1 MTNRSAFLM
10 VQALTVARIPLC
22 IAVAALLLVF
32 RTDLHLWVLVTCTV
46 LLIAAELT
54 DMLDGMLSRKLGVTS
69 EIGATLDPYA
79 DSVSR
84 IIVYWG
90 LACVGLANVGV
101 PLVLA
106 VRDVTAS
113 YCRIVWVRS
122 GKSAGARISGKVKA
136 VVQAAGAFLLL
147 LSPLYMQFTGSWVTE
162 VVSWCVIA
170 VTAWSG
176 CDYAAVTLR
185 QAGKSS

>member
-1 MTNRSAFLM
+1 M
-10 VQALTVARIPLC
+10 TVARIPLC
-22 IAVAALLLVF
+22 IAIAALLLIF
-32 RTDLHLWVLVTCTV
+32 RADLQLWVLITCTV

-90 LACVGLANVGV
+90 LACAGLANVGV

-136 VVQAAGAFLLL
+136 IVQAAGAFLLL
-147 LSPLYMQFTGSWVTE
+147 LSPLFIPFTGSWVTE
-162 VVSWCVIA
+162 AVSWCVIV

-176 CDYAAVTLR
+176 CDYAAVTIR
-185 QAGKSS
+185 QVGKAS

>member
-1 MTNRSAFLM
+1 MTNRSAFFL
-10 VQALTVARIPLC
+10 VQALTVVRIPLC
-22 IAVAALLLVF
+22 IAVASLLLIF
-32 RTDLHLWVLVTCTV
+32 GTDIWVLATCTV
-46 LLIAAELT
+46 VLAAAELT

-90 LACVGLANVGV
+90 LACAGLANVGV

-113 YCRIVWVRS
+113 YCRIAWVRS

-136 VVQAAGAFLLL
+136 IVQAAGAFLLL
-147 LSPLYMQFTGSWVTE
+147 LSPLYVHVTGSWVPE
-162 VVSWCVIA
+162 VISWCVIA
-170 VTAWSG
+170 VTAYSG
-176 CDYAAVTLR
+176 CDYAAVTMR
-185 QAGKSS
+185 HAGKDS

>member
-1 MTNRSAFLM
+1 
-10 VQALTVARIPLC
+10 
-22 IAVAALLLVF
+22 
-32 RTDLHLWVLVTCTV
+32 
-46 LLIAAELT
+46 
-54 DMLDGMLSRKLGVTS
+54 
-69 EIGATLDPYA
+69 
-79 DSVSR
+79 
-84 IIVYWG
+84 
-90 LACVGLANVGV
+90 LACAGLANVGV

-136 VVQAAGAFLLL
+136 IVQAAGAFLLL
-147 LSPLYMQFTGSWVTE
+147 LSPLYVPLISNWVPKVAVLE
-162 VVSWCVIA
+162 VVSWCVIL

-185 QAGKSS
+185 QAGKTS